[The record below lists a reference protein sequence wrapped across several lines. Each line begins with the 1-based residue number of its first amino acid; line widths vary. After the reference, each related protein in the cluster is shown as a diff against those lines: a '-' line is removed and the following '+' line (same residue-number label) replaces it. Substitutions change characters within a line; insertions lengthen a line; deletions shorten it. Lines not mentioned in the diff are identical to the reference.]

1 MSSLHSSPSS
11 DSTRPL
17 NLANLILAEHRKNNS
32 ENLAELESQQE
43 ALAAPTTTTTATNDD
58 INNDG
63 DVVDL
68 NSVATSNL
76 EPGQTQKSLGGLASV
91 VGRVRLAQKQGT
103 FVQTD
108 FPAAADQT
116 SSQEQGQGQEQG
128 GGGDQKPQEQGE
140 HWYSTFLP
148 KHLHFHRHHQDDSE
162 VTSTAAPSQPAVEE
176 APPKEL
182 STIDHAA
189 GAFASASR
197 ANNLE
202 TIDFTVESLGVTGA
216 AAPAFLLRTDEKGR
230 RPVS

>member
-1 MSSLHSSPSS
+1 MSSHQSSPSS

-17 NLANLILAEHRKNNS
+17 NLANLILAEHHKNKS
-32 ENLAELESQQE
+32 ENLAELDSQQA
-43 ALAAPTTTTTATNDD
+43 ALAVPASTATTNND
-58 INNDG
+58 INISG
-63 DVVDL
+63 DALDL

-76 EPGQTQKSLGGLASV
+76 EPGQTQKSMGGLASV
-91 VGRVRLAQKQGT
+91 VDRVRLAQKQGT

-108 FPAAADQT
+108 FPAAVDQT
-116 SSQEQGQGQEQG
+116 SSQEQGS
-128 GGGDQKPQEQGE
+128 GDQKPQEQGE

-148 KHLHFHRHHQDDSE
+148 KHLYFHRHHQDDSE
-162 VTSTAAPSQPAVEE
+162 GTSTAAPSQQAVEV
-176 APPKEL
+176 AALNPPKEL

-230 RPVS
+230 RP